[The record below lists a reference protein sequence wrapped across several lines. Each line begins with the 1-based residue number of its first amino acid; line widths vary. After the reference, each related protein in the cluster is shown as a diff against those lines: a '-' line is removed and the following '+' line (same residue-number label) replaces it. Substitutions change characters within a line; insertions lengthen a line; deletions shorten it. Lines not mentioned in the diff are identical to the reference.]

1 LFFNKNLVYINHM
14 TNRFHSF
21 DFLRALALLMGVLIH
36 VLMLFLEPAD
46 GSEPRLGASV
56 IFIWIHTWRMPL
68 FMLLAGFF
76 TAFSLAKRDVGN
88 YALNRLIR
96 LGAPILLLWSV
107 IPAID
112 EAATELFKIPELISW
127 LFYDVPFTLR
137 LDHLWFLYYLLLF
150 YGVLL
155 LLESINPKIFSFIAD
170 YKLSLTRVLILW
182 LPILILLSPVNKPT
196 GGIFGDIPATFG
208 EVHIGSMLFMASFF
222 IIGIQIHKN
231 PHFLE
236 SLKQMRFWLP
246 SLIVSS
252 LIPIG
257 LLGWGGFKDEPF
269 AFSGPLEMWIVNG
282 LAGSATLLL
291 VLSIMGLAMH
301 RISSSGQMLRWLVK
315 LSYPIYVFHLM
326 FVISVSG
333 TLMFFGVNDWLVVL
347 LGFLSGIFFPVII
360 YYAFISWTPLDWIF
374 NGYKNSK
381 YRSNSTSINRFAKY
395 M

>member
-1 LFFNKNLVYINHM
+1 M
-14 TNRFHSF
+14 TNRFQSL

-46 GSEPRLGASV
+46 GSETRLGASI

-231 PHFLE
+231 SHFLE
-236 SLKQMRFWLP
+236 SLKRMRFWLP

-257 LLGWGGFKDEPF
+257 LLGWGGFKYEPF

-291 VLSIMGLAMH
+291 VLSIMGFAMH
-301 RISSSGQMLRWLVK
+301 RISSSGQMLRWLVR

-333 TLMFFGVNDWLVVL
+333 TLMFFGVNDWIVVL

-381 YRSNSTSINRFAKY
+381 YRSNSTLINRFAKY

>member
-1 LFFNKNLVYINHM
+1 M
-14 TNRFHSF
+14 TDRFHSL
-21 DFLRALALLMGVLIH
+21 DFLRALALLMGVLLH
-36 VLMLFLEPAD
+36 VLVLFLEPAD
-46 GSEPRLGASV
+46 GSEPRLGASI

-127 LFYDVPFTLR
+127 LLYDVPFTLR

-155 LLESINPKIFSFIAD
+155 LLKSINPKIFSFISD

-182 LPILILLSPVNKPT
+182 LPILILLSPLNKPT
-196 GGIFGDIPATFG
+196 GGIFGDIPTTFG
-208 EVHIGSMLFMASFF
+208 EVNIGSMLFMASFF

-231 PHFLE
+231 SQFLE
-236 SLKQMRFWLP
+236 TLKRFRFWLP

-252 LIPIG
+252 LIPIA

-291 VLSIMGLAMH
+291 VLSIMGFAMH
-301 RISSSGQMLRWLVK
+301 QISSSGQLLRWLVK

-333 TLMFFGVNDWLVVL
+333 TLMFFSVNDWIVVL
-347 LGFLSGIFFPVII
+347 LGFLSGILFPVMI

-381 YRSNSTSINRFAKY
+381 YRSNSTLINRFAKY

>member
-1 LFFNKNLVYINHM
+1 MYKFHM
-14 TNRFHSF
+14 TDRFHSL
-21 DFLRALALLMGVLIH
+21 DFLRAFALLMGVLIH
-36 VLMLFLEPAD
+36 VLMLFLEPFD

-76 TAFSLAKRDVGN
+76 TAFSLANRDAGN

-112 EAATELFKIPELISW
+112 EEATELFKIPELISW

-155 LLESINPKIFSFIAD
+155 LLESITPKIFSFIAD
-170 YKLSLTRVLILW
+170 YQLSLTRIILLW
-182 LPILILLSPVNKPT
+182 LPILILLSPFNKPT
-196 GGIFGDIPATFG
+196 GGIFGEIPTTFG
-208 EVHIGSMLFMASFF
+208 EVKLGSMLFMASFF
-222 IIGIQIHKN
+222 IIGIQIHKSSQ
-231 PHFLE
+231 FLE
-236 SLKQMRFWLP
+236 NLQRMQFWLP

-282 LAGSATLLL
+282 LAGSAALLL
-291 VLSIMGLAMH
+291 VLSIMGFAMH
-301 RISSSGQMLRWLVK
+301 QISSSGRTLRWLVK

-333 TLMFFGVNDWLVVL
+333 TLMFFGVNDWIVVL
-347 LGFLSGIFFPVII
+347 LGFASGVLFPVII

-374 NGYKNSK
+374 NGYKSSK
-381 YRSNSTSINRFAKY
+381 YRSQSALMNRFAKY

>member
-1 LFFNKNLVYINHM
+1 M
-14 TNRFHSF
+14 TDRFHSL
-21 DFLRALALLMGVLIH
+21 DFLRALALLMGVLLH
-36 VLMLFLEPAD
+36 VLVLFLEPAD
-46 GSEPRLGASV
+46 GSEPRLGASI

-127 LFYDVPFTLR
+127 LLYDVPFTLR

-155 LLESINPKIFSFIAD
+155 LLKSISPKIFSFISD

-182 LPILILLSPVNKPT
+182 LPILILLSPLNKPT
-196 GGIFGDIPATFG
+196 GGIFGDIPTTFG
-208 EVHIGSMLFMASFF
+208 EVNIGSMLFMASFF
-222 IIGIQIHKN
+222 MIGMQAYKSSK
-231 PHFLE
+231 FLE
-236 SLKQMRFWLP
+236 NLQRTRFWLP
-246 SLIVSS
+246 SLTIFS

-257 LLGWGGFKDEPF
+257 LLVWGGVKDEPF
-269 AFSGPLEMWIVNG
+269 AFSGLLELWIVNS
-282 LAGSATLLL
+282 LSGSAALLL

-301 RISSSGQMLRWLVK
+301 KISSSGHLLRWLVR

-333 TLMFFGVNDWLVVL
+333 TLMFFGINDWIVVL
-347 LGFLSGIFFPVII
+347 LGFASGILFPVII
-360 YYAFISWTPLDWIF
+360 YYAFISWTPLDWVF

-381 YRSNSTSINRFAKY
+381 YRSEYTLMNRLARY

>member
-1 LFFNKNLVYINHM
+1 MYKKHM
-14 TNRFHSF
+14 TDRFHSL